1 MILQGKVALVT
12 GSAGGIGR
20 AVAQR
25 FAAEGASVVINDID
39 AAKVE
44 ATVAG
49 IEAAGGKAFGA
60 VADVRRTAEV
70 EKMVA
75 EATAALGPID
85 ILVNNA
91 GGSARKR
98 GGPFDQTTEEI
109 WDWVIGVNLKG
120 TMICTHTVMKQ
131 MMERKTG
138 AIVNMGSIAPCT
150 AGFNGVDYVASKGG
164 IIAMTRTLAKGLG
177 PHGIR
182 VNCISPGAIETE
194 GVMPDDKIKENFRKS
209 TYLGRNGRPEEV
221 ASLAL
226 FLVSDEAAFIT
237 GQNYIID
244 GGRSLGGQ

>member
-1 MILQGKVALVT
+1 M
-12 GSAGGIGR
+12 
-20 AVAQR
+20 
-25 FAAEGASVVINDID
+25 
-39 AAKVE
+39 
-44 ATVAG
+44 
-49 IEAAGGKAFGA
+49 
-60 VADVRRTAEV
+60 
-70 EKMVA
+70 
-75 EATAALGPID
+75 
-85 ILVNNA
+85 NNA

-109 WDWVIGVNLKG
+109 WDWVLGVNLKG

-138 AIVNMGSIAPCT
+138 AIVNLGSIAPCT

-182 VNCISPGAIETE
+182 VNCVSPGAIETE

>member
-25 FAAEGASVVINDID
+25 FVAEGASVVINDID

-75 EATAALGPID
+75 DATAALGPID

>member
-1 MILQGKVALVT
+1 MKLQGKVAIVT
-12 GSAGGIGR
+12 GSANGIGR
-20 AVAQR
+20 AIAQR

-44 ATVAG
+44 AVVAG

-60 VADVRRTAEV
+60 VADVRKTDEV
-70 EKMVA
+70 ERMLA
-75 EATAALGPID
+75 DATVALGPID

-91 GGSARKR
+91 GGAARKR
-98 GGPFDQTTEEI
+98 GGPFDQTTEEV
-109 WDWVIGVNLKG
+109 WDWVLGVNLKG
-120 TMICTHTVMKQ
+120 TMICTHTVMKE
-131 MMERKTG
+131 MMKRKTG
-138 AIVNMGSIAPCT
+138 VIVNMGSISPYT
-150 AGFNGVDYVASKGG
+150 SGFNGVEYVASKGG

-194 GVMPDDKIKENFRKS
+194 GVMPTEAAKENFRK
-209 TYLGRNGRPEEV
+209 TTHLGRNGRPEEV

-226 FLVSDEAAFIT
+226 FLVSDEASFIT

-244 GGRSLGGQ
+244 GGRSLGA

>member
-1 MILQGKVALVT
+1 MRLQGKVALVT

-20 AVAQR
+20 AIAQR
-25 FAAEGASVVINDID
+25 FAAEGASVVINDVD
-39 AAKVE
+39 AARVD
-44 ATVAG
+44 AAVAG
-49 IEAAGGKAFGA
+49 IEAAGGKAFGV
-60 VADVRRTAEV
+60 VADVREVEQV

-75 EATAALGPID
+75 DATAALGPID

-98 GGPFDQTTEEI
+98 GGPFDQTSKEI
-109 WDWVIGVNLKG
+109 WDWVIDVNLKG
-120 TMICTHTVMKQ
+120 SMVCTHIVMKQ

-138 AIVNMGSIAPCT
+138 AIVNMGSIAPYT
-150 AGFNGVDYVASKGG
+150 AGFGGVDYVASKGG

-194 GVMPDDKIKENFRKS
+194 GVMPTEAAKENFRK
-209 TYLGRNGRPEEV
+209 TVYLGRNGRPEEV

-226 FLVSDEAAFIT
+226 FLVSDEASFIT

-244 GGRSLGGQ
+244 GGRSLGGK